1 MILIV
6 GLGNPGLK
14 FKNTRHNIGFE
25 ILDQIRKNGDFS
37 VWENKKRL
45 KARVSVGQSGDK
57 KLILAKPRTFM
68 NNSGESVK
76 LLTAFYK
83 LPLSGLWVV
92 HDDLD
97 LKFGKIRIKEDS
109 GSGGH
114 KGIESIISSLG
125 SKNFKQLKIG
135 VLNKTK
141 NKIDAKKFVLQ
152 KFAKEE
158 LKKLKDLKEEAI
170 ISLTSSF

>member
-1 MILIV
+1 MILII

-45 KARVSVGQSGDK
+45 KAKICVGEHGDK
-57 KLILAKPRTFM
+57 KLILAKPQTFM
-68 NNSGESVK
+68 NNSGESLK

-83 LPLSGLWVV
+83 IPISELWVV
-92 HDDLD
+92 HDDID
-97 LKFGKIRIKEDS
+97 LEFGKIRIKNDS

-114 KGIESIISSLG
+114 KGIESIISCLG
-125 SKNFKQLKIG
+125 TKDFKQFKIG
-135 VLNKTK
+135 ILNKK
-141 NKIDAKKFVLQ
+141 KGKIDTKKFVLQ
-152 KFAKEE
+152 KFTKQE
-158 LKKLKDLKEEAI
+158 LGQLKDIKQESIL
-170 ISLTSSF
+170 SLFSAL